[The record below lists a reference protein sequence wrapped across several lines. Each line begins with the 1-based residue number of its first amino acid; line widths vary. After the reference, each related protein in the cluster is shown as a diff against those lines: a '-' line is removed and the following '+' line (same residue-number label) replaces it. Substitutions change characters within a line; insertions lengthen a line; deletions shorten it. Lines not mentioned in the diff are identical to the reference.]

1 RGKIRLQ
8 RGPVDLGDVVRLA
21 VEASRPL
28 IEKFNHRLDV
38 SVPPDPVVI
47 DGDSAR
53 LAQVLTN
60 LLNNAAK
67 YTEDGG
73 HIWLTVAVVG
83 NGRRAADGEGSGT
96 SDSSLPTAHRPPP
109 TDVEIRVR
117 DTGMGI

>member
-47 DGDSAR
+47 DGDAAR

-73 HIWLTVAVVG
+73 RIWLTVTVVG
-83 NGRRAADGEGSGT
+83 SGQWPVDSEGNEA
-96 SDSSLPTAHRPPP
+96 SD
-109 TDVEIRVR
+109 
-117 DTGMGI
+117 